1 MNAAPALQEPDRSR
15 VINVALNEV
24 ELLALDH
31 WIARRREPRPTREEA
46 VRRLVKCGLSGHPG
60 Q

>member
-1 MNAAPALQEPDRSR
+1 MIALHPPAGKEQTLVSVTLSD
-15 VINVALNEV
+15 V
-24 ELLALDH
+24 ELNALDH

-46 VRRLVKCGLSGHPG
+46 IRRLVQCGLSGHPG